1 MSTQLASRSE
11 LDALKT
17 VNDVREWIGLAQD
30 VWDALDATLGKVPN
44 LRVLA
49 LLPPGTLQQSIASTR
64 VEQVDGPDRLRKLSI
79 IEAHQARIMR
89 SLARQKFNLPDEDPL
104 EELLPIEGEEEE
116 PARPAPSEP
125 AAAAPLP
132 APPAASAEVPRRP
145 VPEVPP
151 VPQAHPIVAVR
162 AQAPEEDRPAR
173 LPPSV
178 QRIQIVEPSNFYL
191 IHRNRG
197 LHLGPRFR
205 AVRMAGAAPG
215 SCFAALR
222 PQRPARRV
230 GRPTGA
236 AQGAN
241 EDAGGETSR
250 KALHPPPACASTGGE
265 TGAAVV
271 GRAAQQE
278 EPLAWREGPEG
289 RPRPWAD
296 SGIAQADRQRGVC
309 DAAAAALIVSKELL
323 SGGGL
328 VLPARAA
335 CVPGTLH
342 PATLD
347 EEEEDEWDEPWSF
360 LPGLYD
366 AILTC
371 TFLASNPVPGASTSQ
386 LPLPALIRDFRVMP
400 NVSTNTFFG
409 HCHPAEDKAAN
420 HYFDIATEEG
430 IPVASIDGFE
440 ARAVARPAVD
450 SKTMTQAAAT
460 PGRFQGYIYRTASSS
475 PSRSLSPAPARGGSR
490 GGATAG
496 SASTRTGS
504 RGRSSTPGARGRR
517 TTQETGSASLTQAE
531 REEVRA
537 RVDKWSRYVR

>member
-241 EDAGGETSR
+241 EDRWWRDFTQGA
-250 KALHPPPACASTGGE
+250 PPPP
-265 TGAAVV
+265 VPP
-271 GRAAQQE
+271 RAERQ
-278 EPLAWREGPEG
+278 EPLSSGGRRSKKNLWPGGKVPKDGLGLGLIPELHK
-289 RPRPWAD
+289 P
-296 SGIAQADRQRGVC
+296 IASVECVTRQ
-309 DAAAAALIVSKELL
+309 AAALIVSKELL